1 MVVFSLDKYTLEMST
16 QLIEI
21 LEEQR
26 KRQQL
31 LHNFTDDYRVCNNIR
46 NSSVE
51 RKNRLYSATAGL
63 KTIRIH
69 DFRHSHA
76 SFLAHKNIKIQ
87 EIARRLGHA
96 KIEETWKTYAH
107 LYPKDKEEAVKVL
120 NIYA

>member
-1 MVVFSLDKYTLEMST
+1 MST